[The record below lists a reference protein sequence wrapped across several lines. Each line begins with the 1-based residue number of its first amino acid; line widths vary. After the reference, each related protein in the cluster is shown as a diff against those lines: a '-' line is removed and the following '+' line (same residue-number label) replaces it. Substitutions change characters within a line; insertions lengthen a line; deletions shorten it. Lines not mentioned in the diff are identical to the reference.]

1 MIVADTN
8 LVAYFLIPGERS
20 VEADSVFR
28 RDSEW
33 VAPLLWRSEFRS
45 VLAFHIR
52 RSALSL
58 DQALEIM
65 TDAETLM
72 RGREYSLP
80 SEPIMRLVAGSA
92 CSAYDCEFVALARE
106 LGVSLVTSDAKVLG
120 AFGETAISPAQF
132 AG

>member
-1 MIVADTN
+1 MDVVGGAVTGILEKGLHELGVD
-8 LVAYFLIPGERS
+8 LHP
-20 VEADSVFR
+20 
-28 RDSEW
+28 
-33 VAPLLWRSEFRS
+33 APLCGGNHHLEN
-45 VLAFHIR
+45 VLAFHLR

-65 TDAETLM
+65 TDAETLL

-80 SEPIMRLVAGSA
+80 SEPIMRLVAGSD

-106 LGVSLVTSDAKVLG
+106 LGVSLVTSDEKVLG
-120 AFGETAISPAQF
+120 AFGETAVSPVRF